1 MSARK
6 FSSSRLMRGAVV
18 LLASGALTVALEALS
33 ADQPKGPSPAQQQI
47 KYRQALYTVLA
58 SNAGPIFAMA
68 SGKMPYDAAALSKR
82 AERVNFVAG
91 ILPEAFPA
99 GSDAG
104 APTRALPKI
113 WKDRADFD
121 QLMQDLSDKAA
132 ALLTAAKTNDWKQIQ
147 PSVGALGDAC
157 KACHDKYKK
166 KEEQP
171 SP

>member
-6 FSSSRLMRGAVV
+6 FSNSRLLRGAVV
-18 LLASGALTVALEALS
+18 LLATGALTVALEAVS
-33 ADQPKGPSPAQQQI
+33 ADQPKGPTPAQQQI

-58 SNAGPIFAMA
+58 ANAGPIFAMA
-68 SGKMPYDAAALSKR
+68 AGKIPYDAATVSKR

-113 WKDRADFD
+113 WTDRADFD
-121 QLMQDLSDKAA
+121 QLMRDLSDKAA
-132 ALLTAAKTNDWKQIQ
+132 ALLTAAKTNDWKQIK
-147 PSVGALGDAC
+147 PAAGELGDAC
-157 KACHDKYKK
+157 KACHDKYRKK
-166 KEEQP
+166 DD
-171 SP
+171 